1 MGGAVASGRRRAAP
15 VEGATK
21 AGGSRRLR
29 ADARRNRDR
38 LLLAARDVFVERG
51 TGAPLDEIA
60 RRAGVGIGTL
70 YRRFPARQALLRAVA
85 LDVWRQVADEARR
98 ALAEEPDAFK
108 ALTRYMHRA
117 LEHRVAAI
125 MPALAGEVA
134 LDDQEARRLAGEST
148 EALQRIIDAAQAE
161 GTLRQDVA
169 FGDIGLLLIRFRRP
183 LPRPL
188 PRAVEESLAHR
199 HIELVLDGLRAGRD
213 RPPTALPG
221 PAMSVYDLRAAAA
234 EAGGAVDG
242 PRP

>member
-134 LDDQEARRLAGEST
+134 LA
-148 EALQRIIDAAQAE
+148 
-161 GTLRQDVA
+161 
-169 FGDIGLLLIRFRRP
+169 
-183 LPRPL
+183 
-188 PRAVEESLAHR
+188 
-199 HIELVLDGLRAGRD
+199 
-213 RPPTALPG
+213 
-221 PAMSVYDLRAAAA
+221 
-234 EAGGAVDG
+234 
-242 PRP
+242 